1 MFVILGL
8 VLLTAAVVV
17 GVAAVVGNVGG
28 GHELLMAFKVF
39 GYHLTGSAGA
49 LFLFGVIV
57 GGVAVLGLGLLV
69 AGAGRS
75 SRRARSEHH
84 DRPAAPGEHR
94 HRRHPFGHRTAPH

>member
-1 MFVILGL
+1 MFVFLGL
-8 VLLTAAVVV
+8 VLLIAAVVV
-17 GVAAVVGNVGG
+17 GVAAVVGNAGA

-75 SRRARSEHH
+75 SRRTRADDR
-84 DRPAAPGEHR
+84 DRPVAPGKP
-94 HRRHPFGHRTAPH
+94 RRHHLFGHRTAPR